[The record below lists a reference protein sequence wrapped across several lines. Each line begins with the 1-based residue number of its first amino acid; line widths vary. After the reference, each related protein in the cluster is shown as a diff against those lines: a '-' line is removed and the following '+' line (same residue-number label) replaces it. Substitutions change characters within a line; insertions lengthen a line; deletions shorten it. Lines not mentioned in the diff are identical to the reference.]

1 VLEVE
6 QLIKEIPTTIQQE
19 YAADLDLGVTGI
31 ARPRIAF
38 NRKKPKPELIIESDL
53 EI

>member
-1 VLEVE
+1 ME
-6 QLIKEIPTTIQQE
+6 EIPTAIQQE
-19 YAADLDLGVTGI
+19 YAADLNLGVTGI
-31 ARPRIAF
+31 ARPRNAV